1 MGNQK
6 VRRSSFWT
14 EQNRRSFE
22 DEGKTVVQLLEFC
35 QRTLFDL
42 VSLLGLF
49 GWFYP
54 FGFSVIY

>member
-49 GWFYP
+49 G
-54 FGFSVIY
+54 